1 MFWIRGDVPL
11 LVEIL
16 LLIVEF
22 DQFLVQR
29 LIEQL
34 EILRASPDI
43 AVFPEPILSSA
54 MRSSV
59 FLTLLL
65 RNVFRVLCM
74 KTQFGT

>member
-1 MFWIRGDVPL
+1 MSWIRGDVAL

-22 DQFLVQR
+22 DQSLVQR

-54 MRSSV
+54 MWSTV